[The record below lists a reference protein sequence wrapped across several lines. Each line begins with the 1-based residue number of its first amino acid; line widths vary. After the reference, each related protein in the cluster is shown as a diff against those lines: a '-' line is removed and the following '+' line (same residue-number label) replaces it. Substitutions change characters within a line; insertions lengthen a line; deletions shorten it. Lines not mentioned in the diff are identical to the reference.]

1 MTKSFLVPLVEHSD
15 STSAL
20 VNSFLRTYLNIKARS
35 LIAILN

>member
-1 MTKSFLVPLVEHSD
+1 MEHSGYKA
-15 STSAL
+15 AL